1 MVLGQSIALATER
14 VVAPIEG
21 MHLTISN
28 GWFSVT
34 GVPGRAVQRVHDAAA
49 RAVYRSVQLGAA
61 VLGDAVS
68 GHVSAESPTSV
79 KAQAIVNGLWGDD
92 LGHYESDL
100 EISMEIR
107 TSAGERVTDSSG
119 RVHAPS
125 EATPHLVVLVH
136 GLFESEV
143 CWSEGG
149 DHSSVVNG
157 LEARPHLTMLS
168 VRYNS
173 GRRIS
178 DNGDDLAMMLEALCA
193 NWPVHIES
201 IVLVGNSMGGLL
213 IWSACTEGERRNRT
227 WVEKV
232 SQVVTVATPHLG
244 TPVEK
249 GVAILSTALS
259 FAGSTRPLSRFLDS
273 RSEGIKDLR
282 RGTGT
287 EDGHGLASSIDHH
300 AIAAV
305 VTSDPEHPIGG
316 VLGDLV
322 VRPSS
327 ASMGESQATTSVTIV
342 GGTNHFAALGNPA
355 VIDRVLEYVDSGTL
369 AAEDYESAAS

>member
-1 MVLGQSIALATER
+1 MVLGQSFALATER

-28 GWFSVT
+28 GWFAAT
-34 GVPGRAVQRVHDAAA
+34 GVPGRAVQRVHDAAS

-68 GHVSAESPTSV
+68 GHVSADSPSSV

-92 LGHYESDL
+92 LGHYERDL
-100 EISMEIR
+100 EIPMEVR
-107 TSAGERVTDSSG
+107 SSVGELVTDAS
-119 RVHAPS
+119 RTVNAPP

-136 GLFESEV
+136 GLFESEM
-143 CWSEGG
+143 CWREGG
-149 DHSSVVNG
+149 DDPSVSTG
-157 LEARPHLTMLS
+157 LERRPHLTMLS

-173 GRRIS
+173 GRRIL
-178 DNGDDLAMMLEALCA
+178 DNGDELATMLEALCT

-213 IWSACTEGERRNRT
+213 IWSACTEGQRRNRT

-259 FAGSTRPLSRFLDS
+259 FAESTRPLSRFLDS
-273 RSEGIKDLR
+273 RSKGIKDLR
-282 RGTGT
+282 RGTAA
-287 EDGHGLASSIDHH
+287 EDGYGLASSIDHL

-327 ASMGESQATTSVTIV
+327 ASMGESQATTSVSVV
-342 GGTNHFAALGNPA
+342 GGTNHFAALANPA

-369 AAEDYESAAS
+369 AAEDYEPAVS